1 MSHSRSLRAI
11 GLFLGGVLATV
22 GLFAAP
28 KYASS
33 ASREG
38 EAVQG
43 AIVYEQKTP
52 SASGP
57 AHRSSR
63 LFPANDD
70 CAAVKLDV
78 WINRGF
84 LTYALF
90 GNPDAGAPPAE
101 SADVSGKTTMLIGG
115 KNCRVRVVIERVDDS
130 GDGQ

>member
-22 GLFAAP
+22 GLFTVP
-28 KYASS
+28 RYASS
-33 ASREG
+33 AHREG

-43 AIVYEQKTP
+43 AIVYEQKIP
-52 SASGP
+52 SAFGP
-57 AHRSSR
+57 VHRSSR
-63 LFPANDD
+63 LFSANDD

-84 LTYALF
+84 LTYSLF
-90 GNPDAGAPPAE
+90 SDPDAGAPPAE

-115 KNCRVRVVIERVDDS
+115 KNCQVRIVIERADGRS
-130 GDGQ
+130 GDN